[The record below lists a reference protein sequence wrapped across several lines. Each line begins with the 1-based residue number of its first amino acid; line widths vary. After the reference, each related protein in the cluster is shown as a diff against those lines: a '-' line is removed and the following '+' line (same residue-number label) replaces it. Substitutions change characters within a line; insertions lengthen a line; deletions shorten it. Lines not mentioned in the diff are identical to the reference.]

1 MRSPAALE
9 LRSPQSKARE
19 LRRDTAYVEAAVAVV
34 LVISIITL
42 VYVLTR
48 DVSVA
53 VGAARDFA

>member
-9 LRSPQSKARE
+9 LRSPRSKARE